1 MRKEQSAANI
11 LSSLLRQVVCGMETV
26 PEEITRAC
34 QEQRMSIG
42 RRGPRLLDIVNILQT
57 ITSSLGTF
65 VCIDALYECAAVH
78 RVKLLTSLH
87 KILEKSPGTGIF
99 IIGRPHTVFPTV
111 QSVRLRGRTGRTM
124 AHIPSFW
131 GC

>member
-1 MRKEQSAANI
+1 
-11 LSSLLRQVVCGMETV
+11 METV

-42 RRGPRLLDIVNILQT
+42 RRGPRLLDIVKMLQT
-57 ITSSLGTF
+57 ITSSLATF

-99 IIGRPHTVFPTV
+99 IIGRPHI
-111 QSVRLRGRTGRTM
+111 QAKIQKRLSGRVASLSLGL
-124 AHIPSFW
+124 S
-131 GC
+131 